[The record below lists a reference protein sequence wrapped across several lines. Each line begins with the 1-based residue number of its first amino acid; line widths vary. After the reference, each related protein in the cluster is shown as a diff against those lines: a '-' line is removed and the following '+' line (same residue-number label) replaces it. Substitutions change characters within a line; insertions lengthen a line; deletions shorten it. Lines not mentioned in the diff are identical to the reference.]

1 MSFKKDIGTMFRAI
15 ANWFDTDPAI
25 QELGSCAVCEL
36 TKIAATLLQEATT
49 ELSTVV
55 TDVQGKID
63 TLVKDVVSKIQSVE
77 ADAYT
82 KLQQDVTA
90 SCAKCIQNPT
100 PPATTPP
107 AQTKL

>member
-1 MSFKKDIGTMFRAI
+1 MSFKKDIAKLFRSI
-15 ANWFDTDPAI
+15 ANWFDTDPNM

-36 TKIAATLLQEATT
+36 TKIAATLLQDATT

-82 KLQQDVTA
+82 KLQQDVTK

-100 PPATTPP
+100 PPTTTPP
-107 AQTKL
+107 AQSK